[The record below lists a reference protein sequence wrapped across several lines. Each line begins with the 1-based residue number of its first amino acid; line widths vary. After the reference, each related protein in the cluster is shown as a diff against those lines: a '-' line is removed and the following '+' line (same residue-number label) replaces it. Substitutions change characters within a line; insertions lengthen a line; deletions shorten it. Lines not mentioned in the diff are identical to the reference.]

1 MSTRVLLA
9 GFAAAVAVPASAQET
24 YVVEPVHSQPP
35 FETRHIGFSPQFG
48 SFGKV
53 AGKVMLDRAAKKG
66 TVDLSIDTTSIKTFD
81 TRLDAIVKGERFFNV
96 EKYPTMTFKSTNMTF
111 DGDRVVGVDGDL
123 TMLGVTKPVTLKVVT
138 FACGENPFNKKPMCG
153 AEATTTIKRSEW
165 GMTDGLK
172 INNPADDIKITIP
185 IEAYKE

>member
-1 MSTRVLLA
+1 
-9 GFAAAVAVPASAQET
+9 
-24 YVVEPVHSQPP
+24 
-35 FETRHIGFSPQFG
+35 
-48 SFGKV
+48 
-53 AGKVMLDRAAKKG
+53 MLDRAAKKG

-96 EKYPTMTFKSTNMTF
+96 DKYPTMTFKSTNMTF

-123 TMLGVTKPVTLKVVT
+123 TMLGVTKPVSLKVAT
-138 FACGENPFNKKPMCG
+138 FICGENPFNKKPMCG